1 MDIAD
6 NNFSAGE
13 DELSKAASSNP
24 SDPTAI
30 VLLAFCEF
38 QDHHLDDAITNSR
51 KAHGLQGQHS
61 SVHLIAAK
69 AFEQKRDVHGAIA
82 ELELFLK
89 EEPAGERADQAR
101 KDLAVLR
108 TIHQ

>member
-1 MDIAD
+1 
-6 NNFSAGE
+6 
-13 DELSKAASSNP
+13 
-24 SDPTAI
+24 
-30 VLLAFCEF
+30 
-38 QDHHLDDAITNSR
+38 
-51 KAHGLQGQHS
+51 
-61 SVHLIAAK
+61 LIAAK

-108 TIHQ
+108 TIHP